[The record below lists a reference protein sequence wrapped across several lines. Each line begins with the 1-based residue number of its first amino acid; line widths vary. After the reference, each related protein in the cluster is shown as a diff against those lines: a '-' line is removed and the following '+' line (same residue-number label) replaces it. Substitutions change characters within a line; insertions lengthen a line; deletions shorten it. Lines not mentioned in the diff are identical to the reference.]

1 MLSSNYFQ
9 AISDRIYKSHL
20 QILRSSLP
28 LEFSVKGT
36 YLLIV
41 IRWKV
46 DYGVKWVKYCIDLD
60 TWYPAHIL
68 FINIFSKK
76 K

>member
-9 AISDRIYKSHL
+9 AISDGIYKSHL
-20 QILRSSLP
+20 QIPCSSLP
-28 LEFSVKGT
+28 LEFSVKGIT

-41 IRWKV
+41 IRWKD
-46 DYGVKWVKYCIDLD
+46 DYGVKRVKYCIDLD
-60 TWYPAHIL
+60 TWYPGHVL

-76 K
+76 